1 MQYVWEA
8 VLAFLA
14 AGGLLWLC
22 RALFGRLLV
31 PTWRTHGGV
40 YAVVPAAGDGENL
53 EYDVKSLLWLRG
65 GQRARFTIVIADQG
79 LNEMG
84 RAAAGALLA
93 RDQGVV
99 VCPMEG
105 LSQYL
110 SS

>member
-1 MQYVWEA
+1 MDGIWQA
-8 VLAFLA
+8 VLALLA
-14 AGGLLWLC
+14 AAGLLALGWTLC
-22 RALFGRLLV
+22 GRLLV
-31 PTWRTHGGV
+31 PAGGSGAV